1 MTREA
6 LFNMLRH
13 LLLYSFLGVWLTG
26 CGGIP
31 YYSDTEPAP
40 VEDAVGSAPD
50 RSESAT
56 ASGGVV
62 AVAPYQPST
71 RLETSHSHS
80 SAVGELLQTARQQRE
95 AGNLPEAVA
104 TVERAL
110 RIEPRNARL
119 WNQLAHLRMDQQ
131 KPQLAA
137 ELAAKSNILAVADP
151 ELKKDN
157 WLLIGH
163 AKRAIGDMEG
173 ARTAERK
180 ARMVY

>member
-6 LFNMLRH
+6 LFNLLRH
-13 LLLYSFLGVWLTG
+13 LLLYSFLSVWLTG
-26 CGGIP
+26 CGGVP
-31 YYSDTEPAP
+31 YFRDTEPAP
-40 VEDAVGSAPD
+40 VEEAAGSPPD
-50 RSESAT
+50 RSEWET
-56 ASGGVV
+56 GGVA

-71 RLETSHSHS
+71 RLETTHSHS
-80 SAVGELLQTARQQRE
+80 SAVGELLQTARRQRE
-95 AGNLPEAVA
+95 EGNLPEAVA

-157 WLLIGH
+157 WLLIGQ
-163 AKRAIGDMEG
+163 ARRATGDMEG